1 MNHETVITIEGVDI
15 DVTYEII
22 EDDVNYIDIIGLE
35 IGGQNVFDLIDI
47 HISKIE
53 LLIYEKLEHYADN

>member
-1 MNHETVITIEGVDI
+1 MNHETIVTVEGVDI

-22 EDDVNYIDIIGLE
+22 EDDNNYIDIIGLE

-53 LLIYEKLEHYADN
+53 LLIYEKLEHNAVN

>member
-1 MNHETVITIEGVDI
+1 MKKTVITIEGVDI

-22 EDDVNYIDIIGLE
+22 EDDVNHIDIIGLE

-53 LLIYEKLEHYADN
+53 LLIYEKLEHNADN

>member
-1 MNHETVITIEGVDI
+1 MKHETIVTIEGVDI

-22 EDDVNYIDIIGLE
+22 EDDNNYIDIIGLE

-53 LLIYEKLEHYADN
+53 LLIYEKLEHHADN

>member
-53 LLIYEKLEHYADN
+53 LLIYEKLEHNADN

>member
-1 MNHETVITIEGVDI
+1 MKHETVITVEGVDI

-35 IGGQNVFDLIDI
+35 IGGQNVFDLI
-47 HISKIE
+47 
-53 LLIYEKLEHYADN
+53 

>member
-1 MNHETVITIEGVDI
+1 MNHETIVTIEGVDI

-22 EDDVNYIDIIGLE
+22 EDDVNYIDVIGLE

-53 LLIYEKLEHYADN
+53 LLIYEKLEHNAVN